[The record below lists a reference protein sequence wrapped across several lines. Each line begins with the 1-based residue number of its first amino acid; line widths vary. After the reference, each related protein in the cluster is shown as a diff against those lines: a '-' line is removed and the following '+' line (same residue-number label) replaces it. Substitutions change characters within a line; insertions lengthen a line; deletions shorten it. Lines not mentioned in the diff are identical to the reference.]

1 MGFFLEVIDGCGIFY
16 KLQWVVI
23 STLWMKK
30 HYGELFIGVNS
41 LL

>member
-1 MGFFLEVIDGCGIFY
+1 MGFFLEVIDGCGIFF